1 MSSRQRHPSKPL
13 PKALVFWVLAGFAA
27 AMLLIPGVLSL
38 VLNDAA
44 LARSWVS
51 TCTDNFKLAFA
62 VIIGRL
68 TVR

>member
-1 MSSRQRHPSKPL
+1 MPSRQPRPSRPL
-13 PKALVFWVLAGFAA
+13 TKAAVFWVLTGFAA

-38 VLNDAA
+38 VLHDAA
-44 LARSWVS
+44 LARSWGS
-51 TCTDNFKLAFA
+51 TCAENFKLVLA